1 MFWVIHKRDN
11 NQSYTF
17 LGEYNTIVGAM
28 AQRKVNGDLIY
39 RSDGRIVKDL
49 PWTRACVAGN
59 SNWDDYAR
67 KCIDEDKPLGRRL

>member
-49 PWTRACVAGN
+49 PWTRACG
-59 SNWDDYAR
+59 S
-67 KCIDEDKPLGRRL
+67 